1 MIPKEEQPTPLQ
13 HRPITVMS
21 SVYRLW
27 ASMRAKQ
34 LQGWQE
40 KWIGDSLHGFRP
52 EHGAEN
58 AFMETAILIERALL
72 TEVPIHGVLFDI
84 RKCFDSIPWGIAF
97 GLLRDMGMDERIVRP
112 LQSMYCNLR
121 RHMKV
126 MGTAGEDFQ
135 ATNGILQGCALSVVV
150 LNAVVSVWDRAV
162 REEARVMTNAYAD
175 DTKVMSKDAG
185 RVREGVRLTEEFGE
199 LTGLRYAKTHAF
211 STAAREA
218 RPIITMYEQK
228 LEMKDTFRDLGA
240 EVSAVK
246 LEHPCRHQ
254 AHNRCKNTFALLDRI
269 AYLPGA
275 TFNCRATLVMA
286 MILPS
291 ALFGAATANPP
302 HRTMRILTQ
311 KCVAAIRGAK
321 VEFCGRRYRCSPLV
335 TNLLCPGHRADPVIH
350 MDYQRILAVTRAMQ
364 TPRLGDL
371 VKEVYEIARG
381 KFGPGKPPPEAQA
394 TAGPVTILLNTC
406 AKRGWQWSQPGVIV
420 AGQTRLELLHPE
432 VGKMKHEVREAL
444 RQHMWKKA
452 ETNNLE
458 GHLELHE
465 GREMRRDVQGM
476 GGGVQYMA
484 LERMVKDRSDP
495 YRQIILHSVLTGS
508 IVTQERLA
516 REKKGVLPAKDEPL
530 GLCLLCGEAVE
541 TVEHMWWECARTAS
555 CRAKAEYSQVM
566 EMDRSAQLREPWVTA
581 AGSLPAPQSRQRGD
595 AQQDAEHAS

>member
-1 MIPKEEQPTPLQ
+1 MLRAHHCYDNGALLSLSKLRKRTSQTFSLVLPPFVDEEVLKYLAERCRVRKDEEKLRVQRKREADAEERTRATWARTPGIIYNQIKSNRPAPSEIKRLKGGETANLEDIHQGMLEAWLPIFRKFAEQQEPSYEAFKARYGKFIPKFECKMESVSQIRLTNTIMRAKKGKCAGLDGWYESELAQLPGKSLDKLASLLNRVEVEGGWPTALLQAAIPMIPKEEQPTPLQ

-175 DTKVMSKDAG
+175 DTKVMSEDAG

-240 EVSAVK
+240 EVSAV
-246 LEHPCRHQ
+246 
-254 AHNRCKNTFALLDRI
+254 
-269 AYLPGA
+269 
-275 TFNCRATLVMA
+275 
-286 MILPS
+286 
-291 ALFGAATANPP
+291 
-302 HRTMRILTQ
+302 
-311 KCVAAIRGAK
+311 
-321 VEFCGRRYRCSPLV
+321 
-335 TNLLCPGHRADPVIH
+335 
-350 MDYQRILAVTRAMQ
+350 
-364 TPRLGDL
+364 
-371 VKEVYEIARG
+371 
-381 KFGPGKPPPEAQA
+381 
-394 TAGPVTILLNTC
+394 
-406 AKRGWQWSQPGVIV
+406 
-420 AGQTRLELLHPE
+420 
-432 VGKMKHEVREAL
+432 
-444 RQHMWKKA
+444 
-452 ETNNLE
+452 
-458 GHLELHE
+458 
-465 GREMRRDVQGM
+465 
-476 GGGVQYMA
+476 
-484 LERMVKDRSDP
+484 
-495 YRQIILHSVLTGS
+495 
-508 IVTQERLA
+508 
-516 REKKGVLPAKDEPL
+516 
-530 GLCLLCGEAVE
+530 
-541 TVEHMWWECARTAS
+541 
-555 CRAKAEYSQVM
+555 
-566 EMDRSAQLREPWVTA
+566 
-581 AGSLPAPQSRQRGD
+581 
-595 AQQDAEHAS
+595 